1 MTESGSCR
9 AGFLRKHSRGG
20 VNVLPASISLSS
32 TTPAHENGVQKR
44 PQSFLDPKI
53 KNIMSSAYAQS
64 NAERISK
71 SSHTAGVCLL
81 FYPFIGTKPTRSFT
95 TSPPMIRPAT
105 EGTKALEPG
114 TERRWVH
121 LRWVPGGQMQ

>member
-1 MTESGSCR
+1 MSEGRARTIIDDIFFWGVRGLHPAGGLASGRRTER
-9 AGFLRKHSRGG
+9 VVTL
-20 VNVLPASISLSS
+20 SI
-32 TTPAHENGVQKR
+32 TER
-44 PQSFLDPKI
+44 PQ
-53 KNIMSSAYAQS
+53 KNPQTFPGFRKNYFKYQ
-64 NAERISK
+64 
-71 SSHTAGVCLL
+71 
-81 FYPFIGTKPTRSFT
+81 PFIGTKPTRSFT